1 MKGVKAVQ
9 KKKGEK
15 KGDEKAI
22 RKVDQPTLDFE
33 MDTVNL
39 LFSPHSQN
47 FLSKNISS
55 SGSRSEKVQI
65 QL

>member
-22 RKVDQPTLDFE
+22 RKVDQPSLDFE
-33 MDTVNL
+33 MDKVNL
-39 LFSPHSQN
+39 LFSLHYQN
-47 FLSKNISS
+47 F
-55 SGSRSEKVQI
+55 
-65 QL
+65 

>member
-1 MKGVKAVQ
+1 MKDVKASQ

-39 LFSPHSQN
+39 LFYPHSQH
-47 FLSKNISS
+47 FLSKNYDFQS
-55 SGSRSEKVQI
+55 
-65 QL
+65 